1 MLILNYGNNNNKYC
15 NDTISQLS
23 FIVNNKNRKE
33 VIKMTGE
40 EIKKIILDAGLMIWQ
55 VADKYGCT
63 DGNFS
68 RKLRKDFSEADT
80 EKVLSIIEELKA
92 NN

>member
-1 MLILNYGNNNNKYC
+1 
-15 NDTISQLS
+15 
-23 FIVNNKNRKE
+23 
-33 VIKMTGE
+33 MTGA
-40 EIKKIILDAGLMIWQ
+40 EIKKRILDAGLMLWQ
-55 VADKYGCT
+55 VADKFGCS